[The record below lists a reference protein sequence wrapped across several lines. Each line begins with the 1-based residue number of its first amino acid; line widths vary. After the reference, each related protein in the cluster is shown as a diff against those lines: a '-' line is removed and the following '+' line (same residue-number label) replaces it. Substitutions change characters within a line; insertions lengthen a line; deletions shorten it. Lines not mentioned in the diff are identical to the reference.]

1 MGAVRILGIDPGLNR
16 TGWGIVESEGN
27 RLRHIA
33 HGVVGSDPADAL
45 SVRLSSIYSELAKI
59 IVTWT
64 PDEAAVEEVFVNK
77 NPGST
82 LKLGMARGVCLLAP
96 AMNGLKVAEYAA
108 NLVKKSVVGAGH
120 ADKTQVAMMVGVL
133 LPGVRAKADAA
144 DALAVAICHAHHR
157 NIPRPPGERS
167 AAKLPGEGGSVHRL
181 AASDTSD
188 LRPQPPSPG
197 GSAADLSPE
206 GRGDPR
212 SRADL
217 DAYRNKPTKRLVGNA
232 RRLRT
237 DSTDVEVK
245 LWQALRNEQLGVKFR
260 RQSPVLG
267 FVADFLSNEAQLI
280 VELDGGQHADSAAD
294 TRRTAMLEQAGFR
307 VLRFWNNEVIE
318 SFDGV
323 LQTIAAALK
332 PPLPS
337 GERSTT
343 QSAGEGGSRRLPP
356 ASGTSDLRPEPPSP
370 GSFAADLSPE
380 GRGIK
385 IASP

>member
-33 HGVVGSDPADAL
+33 HGVVGSDPDDAL

-157 NIPRPPGERS
+157 NAPGAKYAPSPQPSPQRGEGVLSAALTTPRPS
-167 AAKLPGEGGSVHRL
+167 GEGGF
-181 AASDTSD
+181 
-188 LRPQPPSPG
+188 RPK
-197 GSAADLSPE
+197 PE
-206 GRGDPR
+206 PIQIARAR
-212 SRADL
+212 S
-217 DAYRNKPTKRLVGNA
+217 
-232 RRLRT
+232 LRT
-237 DSTDVEVK
+237 NSTDVEAK
-245 LWQALRNEQLGVKFR
+245 LWHAIRNDQLGTKFR
-260 RQSPVLG
+260 RQSPILG
-267 FVADFLSNEAQLI
+267 YIADFLSNDAKLI
-280 VELDGGQHADSAAD
+280 VELDGGQHADNAAD
-294 TRRTAMLEQAGFR
+294 LRRTKRLEQAGFR
-307 VLRFWNNEVIE
+307 VLRFWNNEVNE

-323 LQTIAAALK
+323 LQTIAAAI
-332 PPLPS
+332 
-337 GERSTT
+337 GD
-343 QSAGEGGSRRLPP
+343 SAGNTLAPTGRGRDPREREGEGASLPTTNAAEAIAGF
-356 ASGTSDLRPEPPSP
+356 ASAPSP
-370 GSFAADLSPE
+370 GTLARSDLSPL
-380 GRGIK
+380 GRGEIK
-385 IASP
+385 